1 MLVMLTKRL
10 LGRRSRHI
18 KFFCSIQKVVKCR
31 HLCSGTVSS
40 FMSGHLM
47 ESFPMDLLAETANLG
62 ASALRKLWLSGIV
75 DSFQI
80 VAGKEKCFLL

>member
-1 MLVMLTKRL
+1 
-10 LGRRSRHI
+10 
-18 KFFCSIQKVVKCR
+18 
-31 HLCSGTVSS
+31 
-40 FMSGHLM
+40 M